1 MVGLKTQAMDAMVGQ
16 AAPEFTLPGTDGP
29 VSLQNLRGR
38 VVVLYFYPRDNTPGC
53 TTEACDF
60 RDDIREFRDLNA
72 EVIGISTDTLASH
85 QKFVAKYQLPF
96 PLLSD
101 EGGTVSAQ
109 YGAYKEKNLYGK
121 VSMGIERSTFVI
133 DRTGT
138 IRHVFRKVKVAG
150 HVEQLIPLV
159 GELQA

>member
-1 MVGLKTQAMDAMVGQ
+1 MVGQ
-16 AAPEFTLPGTDGP
+16 VAPEFTLPGTDGP
-29 VSLQNLRGR
+29 VSLNNLRGR

-72 EVIGISTDTLASH
+72 EVLGVSTDTLASH

-101 EGGTVSAQ
+101 EGGTVAAQ
-109 YGAYKEKNLYGK
+109 YGVYKEKNLYGK

-133 DRTGT
+133 DQTGI
-138 IRHVFRKVKVAG
+138 IRHVFRKVKVMG

-159 GELQA
+159 SDLQA

>member
-1 MVGLKTQAMDAMVGQ
+1 MVGQ
-16 AAPEFTLPGTDGP
+16 VAPEFTLPGTDGP
-29 VSLQNLRGR
+29 VSLNNLRGR

-72 EVIGISTDTLASH
+72 EVLGVSTDTLASH

-101 EGGTVSAQ
+101 EGGTVAAQ
-109 YGAYKEKNLYGK
+109 YGVYKEKNLYVK

-133 DRTGT
+133 DQTGI
-138 IRHVFRKVKVAG
+138 IRHVFRKVKVMG

-159 GELQA
+159 SDLQA